1 MRTTVDIETS
11 LLERLRDEAHHRGM
25 SFNEMLSVVIHRGL
39 ERQPTPRGRFRTPT
53 FAMGDARPGVDLR
66 KALRIADTLPK
77 YVDERLHRSRAW
89 MKVVDLNLLLY
100 AVNRDAVQHTR
111 ARQWLDS
118 LFSGDE
124 PVALPWI
131 VLLGFLRI
139 STSPRVFNRPLTG
152 EQAIA
157 IVDAWLDQPIALS
170 PGEAHWSILRGLLS
184 ESRGLGAATT
194 DAHLAAMAD
203 RLHGAELAKLA
214 DGDFRSGSQ
223 ACGGETD
230 RRAMRRR

>member
-1 MRTTVDIETS
+1 M
-11 LLERLRDEAHHRGM
+11 
-25 SFNEMLSVVIHRGL
+25 
-39 ERQPTPRGRFRTPT
+39 
-53 FAMGDARPGVDLR
+53 
-66 KALRIADTLPK
+66 
-77 YVDERLHRSRAW
+77 

-157 IVDAWLDQPIALS
+157 IVDAWLDQPGAIALS

-184 ESRGLGAATT
+184 ESSGLGAATT
-194 DAHLAAMAD
+194 DAHLAAMAIE
-203 RLHGAELAKLA
+203 HGAELCSA
-214 DGDFRSGSQ
+214 DGDFRRFAGLRWRNPI
-223 ACGGETD
+223 AGDEA
-230 RRAMRRR
+230 R